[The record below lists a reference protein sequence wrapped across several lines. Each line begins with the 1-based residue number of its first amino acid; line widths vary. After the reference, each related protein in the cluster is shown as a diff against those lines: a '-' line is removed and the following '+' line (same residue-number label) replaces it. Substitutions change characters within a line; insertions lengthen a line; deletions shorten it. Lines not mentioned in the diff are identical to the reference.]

1 MIYDEFKHRYTIM
14 SKISF
19 KLNIKILWYPIV
31 IENVSKAILFNDVLN
46 WSTLRN
52 ENVYALYQM
61 VINYGKG
68 VNYVELQTIW

>member
-1 MIYDEFKHRYTIM
+1 MR
-14 SKISF
+14 KISVTF
-19 KLNIKILWYPIV
+19 NIKILWYPIV

-61 VINYGKG
+61 VIFYGKD